1 MKQSEEQIKTYQIRY
16 NTQSTDDSNRW
27 RLISDGGETLV
38 SDIIINTQTKTTKD
52 YIEGLGDKWHVT
64 CDGVLHLKDGVAY
77 IETKRPDN
85 TIARHLAKTITW
97 RIVGTLDTMILGW
110 LITGSLKLGLAI
122 GGTEVVTKMVLY
134 FLHERAW
141 FKWGKLGR

>member
-1 MKQSEEQIKTYQIRY
+1 MNSKDEIKTYQIRY

-27 RLISDGGETLV
+27 RLITDGEETLV
-38 SDIIINTQTKTTKD
+38 SNIIINTQTKTTKD
-52 YIEGLGDKWHVT
+52 FIEGVGDKWHVT
-64 CDGVLHLKDGVAY
+64 CDGILNLKDGVAY

-85 TIARHLAKTITW
+85 VIARHLAKTVTW
-97 RIVGTLDTMILGW
+97 RIVGTLDTMFLGW
-110 LITGSLKLGLAI
+110 IITGSLKLGLAI
-122 GGTEVVTKMVLY
+122 GGTEVLTKMVLY